1 MNVLKPK
8 RLRKSDVI
16 GIVAPASPVFPE
28 DQLESAATYIESLG
42 YRIKFGKAVRK
53 VYGYLA
59 GTDRERA
66 ADLNNMFADKQVSA
80 IFCLR
85 GGYGSPR
92 LLSLID
98 YDTVARNPKIF
109 VGFSDITAL
118 SCALLAKCRLLTFSG
133 PMLASDMTHPDDFA
147 QEHFWRLI
155 TSATVVG
162 ELPNHDSHYATP
174 LRAGITTGRLI
185 AANLSLLTVLFGTP
199 YLPNLRKS
207 ILVVED
213 VGEEPYRVDR
223 MLSQVEH
230 SGVMRALN
238 GFVIGQL
245 TDCEPEDEKPSLS
258 MEQVITDYVNKLPKP
273 VPAFANFSF
282 GHVKPKLTLPFGAK
296 AKLSVTRRQCKL
308 EIIERVVV

>member
-1 MNVLKPK
+1 MSVLKPK
-8 RLRKSDVI
+8 RLRKGDTI

-28 DQLESAATYIESLG
+28 DHLERAATYIESLG

-66 ADLNNMFADKQVSA
+66 ADLNRMFADKQVSA

-133 PMLASDMTHPDDFA
+133 PMLASDMTYPDDFA

-162 ELPNHDSHYATP
+162 ELPHHHTYPPIA
-174 LRAGITTGRLI
+174 LQAGTKTGRLI

-199 YLPNLRKS
+199 YLPNLKKN
-207 ILVVED
+207 ILAIED

-223 MLSQVEH
+223 MLSQIEH
-230 SGVMRALN
+230 SGILKTLN
-238 GFVIGQL
+238 GLVIGQF
-245 TDCEPEDEKPSLS
+245 TDCEPEDDKPSLS
-258 MEQVITDYVNKLPKP
+258 MEQVIADYIKKLPKLT
-273 VPAFANFSF
+273 PAFANLPY
-282 GHVKPKLTLPFGAK
+282 GHIKPKLTLPFGAR
-296 AKLSVTRRQCKL
+296 ARLSVSRHQCKL
-308 EIIERVVV
+308 EIIERVVT